1 MANEQDK
8 PYLDYLIFLHQER
21 YDDGINL
28 ASLRCNFK
36 SDHDILD
43 GSHNEEQIHEKF
55 VTEKMCSHILL
66 ITNKHR

>member
-43 GSHNEEQIHEKF
+43 GSHNEE
-55 VTEKMCSHILL
+55 
-66 ITNKHR
+66 